1 MRAVSC
7 DFSGNRRYDLRS
19 ECTAVHTSEVVRS
32 IKGENNVAGMTES
45 VGERRCDRGLNP
57 ASKRAVGE
65 SIERLSHWLEDNDY
79 RGYDTFDGLN
89 ARFVRPL
96 TFETK
101 FLRTVLQQG
110 VRRFP
115 LNLRPVLGVVKGH
128 STKGMGFLAR
138 GFIRVH
144 EATGEGKWAEKAE
157 HALQWLI
164 ENQSKG
170 YSGACW
176 GNHFDYQSRS
186 FYLRKGIPTIVWTS
200 LIGHAFLDGY
210 DHFKKNE
217 YLDIAVSACEHIMCD
232 LDKYPHGEGIC
243 ISYIPEQNSQ
253 VHNANTLGGS
263 LLARVYS
270 HTGNKSYQELA
281 QKAIH
286 YTAQYQR
293 SNFSWYYGEK
303 ENLHW
308 VDNFHTAYVLDCFK
322 HYSAGTRDRR
332 YDEVMM
338 RGYEY
343 WKKTFF
349 LQDGTPR
356 YYDRKTLPIDIQ
368 CSSQAIDTLV
378 FFSDRDPEAL
388 PLALKVAHWT
398 IENMQDRS
406 GYFYY
411 RRYSPWLVN
420 RTPTLHWGQA
430 TMMCALAG
438 LYKSL

>member
-1 MRAVSC
+1 MATMTASLGEGRAPQSS
-7 DFSGNRRYDLRS
+7 D
-19 ECTAVHTSEVVRS
+19 A
-32 IKGENNVAGMTES
+32 
-45 VGERRCDRGLNP
+45 
-57 ASKRAVGE
+57 ASKAVILQ
-65 SIERLSHWLEDNDY
+65 SIQKLSRWLDDNDY

-96 TFETK
+96 TFETN

-115 LNLRPVLGVVKGH
+115 LNLRPVLGVTRER

-138 GFIRVH
+138 GFMRLH
-144 EATGEGKWAEKAE
+144 DSTGDKAWADKARY
-157 HALQWLI
+157 ALDWLI
-164 ENQSKG
+164 DNQSPG
-170 YSGACW
+170 YNGACW

-186 FYLRKGIPTIVWTS
+186 FYLPKQMPTVVWTS

-210 DHFKKNE
+210 DHFQDAR
-217 YLDIAVSACEHIMCD
+217 YLNVAVSACEHILRD
-232 LDKYPHGEGIC
+232 LQTFPDGEGVC
-243 ISYIPEQNSQ
+243 ITYVPGKNSQ

-263 LLARVYS
+263 LLARTYS
-270 HTGNKSYQELA
+270 HTHNESYRELA
-281 QKAIH
+281 RKAIQ

-293 SNFSWYYGEK
+293 PDASWYYGEK
-303 ENLHW
+303 ANLHW

-322 HYSAGTRDRR
+322 YYMQGTGD
-332 YDEVMM
+332 DQFCPKMAS
-338 RGYEY
+338 GYEY

-349 LQDGTPR
+349 LADGTPR

-378 FFSDRDPEAL
+378 FFKEDDPGAL
-388 PLALKVAHWT
+388 PLAAKVALWT
-398 IENMQDRS
+398 IENMQDDS

-411 RRYSPWLVN
+411 RRYSNWLVN
-420 RTPTLHWGQA
+420 KTPTLHWGQA
-430 TMMCALAG
+430 TMMSALAA